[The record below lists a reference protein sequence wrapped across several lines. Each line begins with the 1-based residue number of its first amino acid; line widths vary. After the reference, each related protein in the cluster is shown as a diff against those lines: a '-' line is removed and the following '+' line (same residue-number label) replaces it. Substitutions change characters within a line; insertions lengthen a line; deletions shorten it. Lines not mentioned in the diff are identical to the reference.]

1 MKRRLAPPQIL
12 VRRTRARKSASRHA
26 RIRKQAHRKKGMQV
40 PSTFGRRL
48 RLHRACPLGVF
59 ALLVAL
65 FAGVGVASQ
74 KHTAD
79 LTERSLGTDLA
90 QRDNQ
95 VRFKVNVG
103 AAERARL
110 KISSKL
116 LALAEVVWD
125 DSHRRGN

>member
-1 MKRRLAPPQIL
+1 
-12 VRRTRARKSASRHA
+12 
-26 RIRKQAHRKKGMQV
+26 MQV

-48 RLHRACPLGVF
+48 RLHRACTLGVF

-95 VRFKVNVG
+95 VRIKVNVG